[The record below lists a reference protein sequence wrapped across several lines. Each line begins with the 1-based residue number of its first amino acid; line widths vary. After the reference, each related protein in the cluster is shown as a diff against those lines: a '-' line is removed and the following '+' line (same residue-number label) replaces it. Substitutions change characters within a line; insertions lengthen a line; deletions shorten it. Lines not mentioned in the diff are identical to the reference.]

1 MSKIINA
8 KSQIGKTEKCES
20 ETMLEFA
27 ETGNQRWINV
37 YKERLCICQLIKI
50 GGEWGLQAM
59 DFRVT
64 NTYYLRQIAD
74 KLDELNGVELP
85 EFLKEQA

>member
-20 ETMLEFA
+20 EMMLEFEFRDGLISGIRKNKLA
-27 ETGNQRWINV
+27 VCTIDEIGELFWISADCDSC
-37 YKERLCICQLIKI
+37 E
-50 GGEWGLQAM
+50 
-59 DFRVT
+59 
-64 NTYYLRQIAD
+64 LRQIAD